1 MPRSTASPATS
12 RKAAAPRARRN
23 AGETRE
29 QLLRAATEEFCE
41 YGYDGAR
48 MERIVRNAGCNIRMA
63 YHYFGD
69 KEGLYLTVLE
79 DTYEELRA
87 KERALNFTH
96 LEPVAGM
103 RALVEFTFDHL
114 AEHPEFIALVR
125 NENLLAGRM
134 LKKSDKVAQQSTP
147 LVDMIRDTLLRGERA
162 GLFRTGVDPLQLYV
176 SILSL
181 ARTHISNRHTL
192 AIIFVRD
199 LGDPTW
205 LAERRQHAVEV
216 ILSYLHMKT
225 APRGAV

>member
-12 RKAAAPRARRN
+12 RTAAAPRARRN

-181 ARTHISNRHTL
+181 ALTHISNRHTL
-192 AIIFVRD
+192 SIIFERD

-216 ILSYLHMKT
+216 ILSYLQMKT